1 MKKSNA
7 VLLTTLLV
15 AGLISGCG
23 SSTEYA
29 AGTYIGKSS
38 ADDRGAYGEA
48 TITVTDGKITD
59 CQYVTWQSDGTIKD
73 ENYGKV
79 NGAISNADYYQ
90 KAQLAVQAMQ
100 QYATQLIEVQS
111 PADVDIIA
119 GATISHDQFVE
130 AVETALQQATQS

>member
-23 SSTEYA
+23 SYTEYA
-29 AGTYIGKSS
+29 AGTYVGKSS

-59 CQYVTWQSDGTIKD
+59 CQYVTWQSDGIIKD